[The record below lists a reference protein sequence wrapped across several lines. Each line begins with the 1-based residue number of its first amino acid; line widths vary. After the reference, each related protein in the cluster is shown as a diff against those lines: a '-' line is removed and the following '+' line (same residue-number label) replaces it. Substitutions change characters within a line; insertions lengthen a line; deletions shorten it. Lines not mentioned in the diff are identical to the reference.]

1 MNACRTLERQNIIKQ
16 KEQEKRQFRFPITIP
31 SSYTMSRD
39 VKPSDTEG
47 LEIEPGDVDTEVR
60 HTRDAGF
67 LKLLCHKAELNGSM
81 QNKTKDKVHF

>member
-1 MNACRTLERQNIIKQ
+1 MNACRTLNLERQSIIKP
-16 KEQEKRQFRFPITIP
+16 KEQEKRQLRFPITIP

-39 VKPSDTEG
+39 VKTSDTEG

-67 LKLLCHKAELNGSM
+67 FLSFYVIR
-81 QNKTKDKVHF
+81 QN